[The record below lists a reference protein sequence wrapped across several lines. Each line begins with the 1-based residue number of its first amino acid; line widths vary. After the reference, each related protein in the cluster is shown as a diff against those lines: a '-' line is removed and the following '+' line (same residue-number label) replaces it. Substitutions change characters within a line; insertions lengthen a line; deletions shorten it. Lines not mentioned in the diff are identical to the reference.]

1 MYLNLVLFGADTLLD
16 NLLRV
21 LQLLTHLFNLN
32 ANG

>member
-1 MYLNLVLFGADTLLD
+1 MYLNLVIFGADTLLD
-16 NLLRV
+16 SLLRV

>member
-1 MYLNLVLFGADTLLD
+1 MYLNLVLFGADNLLE

-21 LQLLTHLFNLN
+21 LQLPTHLFNLN